1 MLGKLCALLII
12 AAASVAAVV
21 HNDGPPPCAAIDEN
35 STDILEDYRW
45 SDTTSDTAAVSWR
58 QRVSLP
64 VVPVTQ
70 ILIVTDTAVC
80 RRAVGVYNAALADSG
95 DVRQSVVA
103 TVIKWGPTRFA
114 ISDTTHNAGEWTL
127 HMVVDSSFSQVLG
140 ITRQ

>member
-1 MLGKLCALLII
+1 MISKLCGLLII
-12 AAASVAAVV
+12 AVASTAAVV
-21 HNDGPPPCAAIDEN
+21 HNDGPPCAAIDEN

-45 SDTTSDTAAVSWR
+45 SDTTSDTATVSWR

-64 VVPVTQ
+64 VVPVNQ

-80 RRAVGVYNAALADSG
+80 RRAVSIYNAALADSG